1 MHHPLARYLSA
12 AALYVAA
19 ALLSGCA
26 LPRMIDSEVQS
37 FVGTAPAVTGA
48 SYRFERL
55 PSQANNPGQ
64 DQIEALATDAL
75 ANVGLTRTDIAPRYL
90 AQVGFGVEGMRNP
103 YYRPVRPRLV
113 LGTNGVWYEQSLF
126 VDIDPPWYRHTVHLL
141 LRDAATGQVAY
152 ETTATFDGPWSDTRN
167 LLPPILEA
175 ALRDYPSPG
184 TRKVVVELPASGIEG
199 R

>member
-1 MHHPLARYLSA
+1 MRPLVRYLCA
-12 AALYVAA
+12 AALCWGA
-19 ALLSGCA
+19 ALLAGCA
-26 LPRMIDSEVQS
+26 MPRMIDSDVQS

-55 PSQANNPGQ
+55 PSQANNPAQ

-75 ANVGLTRTDIAPRYL
+75 ANAGLQRNDTAPRYL
-90 AQVGFGVEGMRNP
+90 VQVGLSVEGMRNP
-103 YYRPVRPRLV
+103 YYRPPRSRLV
-113 LGTNGVWYEQSLF
+113 LGSNGVWYEQSLF
-126 VDIDPPWYRHTVHLL
+126 MDMENPWYRHQVHLL

-152 ETTATFDGPWSDTRN
+152 ETSATFEGPWNDTLN

-175 ALRDYPSPG
+175 ALRDYPMPG
-184 TRKVVVELPASGIEG
+184 TRKVVVELPNRGPGA